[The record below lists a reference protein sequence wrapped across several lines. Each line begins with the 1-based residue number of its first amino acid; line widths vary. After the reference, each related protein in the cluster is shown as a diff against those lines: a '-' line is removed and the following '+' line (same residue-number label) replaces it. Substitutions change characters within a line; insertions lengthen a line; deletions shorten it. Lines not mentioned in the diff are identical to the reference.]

1 VTWISRDSLTAL
13 DKITCLS
20 AILGPILI
28 GATNPSGK
36 ECGMHG
42 VSREEI
48 AGLVS
53 VVDYSDAL
61 DITASEADVRN
72 ACRIARLYGFRAV
85 VAFPQF
91 LGILVDEL
99 DGTGVRAQIPVGFP
113 SGGVTTLVKCTE
125 AEEGL
130 KRGASDVDM
139 VMNIAAFK
147 QGDYAR
153 VSKDIASVMKV
164 AEPYKVPF
172 KVIIE
177 IGVLTDE
184 EKATAAR
191 LVKDSG
197 ADFIKTCTGFGPGRV
212 TLHDITLIRETVGRQ
227 PGIKAS
233 GGVAAI
239 EDGVAFMKAGAN
251 IVAMR
256 RFLVEQLENLQWPK
270 KSA

>member
-1 VTWISRDSLTAL
+1 MQGI
-13 DKITCLS
+13 
-20 AILGPILI
+20 
-28 GATNPSGK
+28 
-36 ECGMHG
+36 
-42 VSREEI
+42 SREEV
-48 AGLVS
+48 AELVS
-53 VVDYSDAL
+53 VIDYSDAL

-99 DGTGVRAQIPVGFP
+99 ADTGVRAQIPVGFP
-113 SGGVTTLVKCTE
+113 CGGVTTRVKCTE

-130 KRGASDVDM
+130 KRGASDLDM

-147 QGDYAR
+147 QRDYAA
-153 VSKDIASVMKV
+153 VSQDIAAVMKV
-164 AEPYKVPF
+164 AKPYKVPF

-177 IGVLTDE
+177 VGVLTEE
-184 EKATAAR
+184 EKATAAK

-197 ADFIKTCTGFGPGRV
+197 ADFIKSCTGFGPGRV
-212 TLHDITLIRETVGRQ
+212 TLHDIILIRATVGGH

-233 GGVAAI
+233 GGVASI

-256 RFLVEQLENLQWPK
+256 RFLVQQLEKLQWPK
-270 KSA
+270 RSA